1 MTRPRLI
8 TLTALSAITAGLLFI
23 AIQPLHPSHTLE
35 SVATNAWALV
45 HYVSFVMVMLF
56 IAGITGIYATQVERM
71 GWLGLAGYLVL
82 VVGLVLTAGGD
93 AIEAVVQPVM
103 VSRDPAFVQGML
115 NMVDGLPNTGG
126 DLGVMPL
133 LWNVS
138 SSCFVGGTLLFGFA
152 NFRAGI
158 LSRWASAIFAV
169 GLLLMAP
176 VVGLLG
182 APRLAAL
189 PIGAGLAWLGYSLL
203 RADRA
208 RGTWPLAVGAMPA
221 NETGVP

>member
-1 MTRPRLI
+1 MTASRLR
-8 TLTALSAITAGLLFI
+8 TLTASSAILAGLLFI
-23 AIQPLHPSHTLE
+23 VIQPLHPPHTLE
-35 SVATNAWALV
+35 SVATNAWAV
-45 HYVSFVMVMLF
+45 IHYLSFVMVMLF
-56 IAGITGIYATQVERM
+56 IGGITGIYASQVERM
-71 GWLGLAGYLVL
+71 GWLGLTGYLVL

-93 AIEAVVQPVM
+93 AIEAVVQPVI

-126 DLGVMPL
+126 DLGVIPM
-133 LWNVS
+133 LWNVAS
-138 SSCFVGGTLLFGFA
+138 ACFLGGTLLFGFA

-182 APRLAAL
+182 APRLAAV
-189 PIGAGLAWLGYSLL
+189 PIGVGLAWLGYSLL
-203 RADRA
+203 RGGRA
-208 RGTWPLAVGAMPA
+208 RVTAATPMGAMQPG
-221 NETGVP
+221 ERGLV